1 MSRVNHS
8 CLPNVQFS
16 FEEDLPD
23 DFSMS
28 PPQDYAEHDVVATD
42 AEACSYNRNQG
53 IMLFH
58 TIKDIPAG
66 KEVMSNYESAY
77 LLASDRQLKQQMH
90 YGEFL
95 LEPAMIRP
103 WNERQLSMHVET
115 HFTMRPDSI
124 ASVLSL
130 SSTLLCKI
138 RIGTGLL
145 MYIYRFQL

>member
-95 LEPAMIRP
+95 WEPAMI
-103 WNERQLSMHVET
+103 
-115 HFTMRPDSI
+115 
-124 ASVLSL
+124 
-130 SSTLLCKI
+130 
-138 RIGTGLL
+138 
-145 MYIYRFQL
+145 